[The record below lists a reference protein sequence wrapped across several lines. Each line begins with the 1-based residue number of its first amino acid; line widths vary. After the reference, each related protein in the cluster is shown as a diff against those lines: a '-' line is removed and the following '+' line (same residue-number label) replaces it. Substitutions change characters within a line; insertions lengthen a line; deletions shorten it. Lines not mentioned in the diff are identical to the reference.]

1 MNCLDFA
8 ADSIKPITGCTH
20 YAQEKHDCEYLQL
33 NTVPTDKQQP
43 AVPWQLTARNGFICE
58 SL

>member
-1 MNCLDFA
+1 M
-8 ADSIKPITGCTH
+8 H
-20 YAQEKHDCEYLQL
+20 RKHDCEYLKL

-43 AVPWQLTARNGFICE
+43 AAPWQLTARNGFLCE